1 MSEDNFI
8 LITFVLEDDF
18 CLGKQNENTR
28 HKRLGFWHL
37 VAEQLKAVAFES
49 SDDRPGISGAS

>member
-8 LITFVLEDDF
+8 LITFVLGDNF

-28 HKRLGFWHL
+28 HKLLGFWHL
-37 VAEQLKAVAFES
+37 VAGQLKVVAFES
-49 SDDRPGISGAS
+49 SDDRAGIFGAS